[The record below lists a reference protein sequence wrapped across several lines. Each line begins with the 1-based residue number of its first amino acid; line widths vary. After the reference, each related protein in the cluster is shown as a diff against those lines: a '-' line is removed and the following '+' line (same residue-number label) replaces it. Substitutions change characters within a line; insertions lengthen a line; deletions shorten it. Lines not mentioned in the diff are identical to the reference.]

1 MPPRSNPT
9 ARQARL
15 GAELRKLR
23 EASGM
28 PAGEAGALIG
38 GGAAG
43 IGHIEAGRWGVS
55 AERVRRLAAHYRAG
69 DERLVGA
76 LCAMAE
82 ERGRGWWEEFRGVL
96 SPGFLDVSELEH
108 HATALRLMQLTHVP
122 GIFQTEEYARVVFGS
137 ARPRLPERELCARV
151 AHRVGRRRVFARTP
165 APETEVVVHEAA
177 LRMRYGGRAV
187 QRAQLEFLTEAAGW
201 PHVTLRVIPFDVDGL
216 IGTAQS
222 MLYAVGPLPEL
233 DTVQI
238 DSAFGGG
245 FVDAYALVAMYRE
258 LFDSLAGI
266 ALRPEESRKL
276 VHHVAQEL

>member
-1 MPPRSNPT
+1 
-9 ARQARL
+9 
-15 GAELRKLR
+15 
-23 EASGM
+23 M